1 MDMSWKPHVTV
12 AAVVERQGRFL
23 LVQELDAGNR
33 VFNQPAGHLEDGESL
48 LTAVRREVLEETAW
62 QFEPQAVVGIYRWR
76 HPQQQTTFLRFTFA
90 GTLLAHDSGR
100 NLDPDIEKVVWM
112 SHAGIRTQHDRLR
125 SPLVLRSIND
135 YLAGKAWPL
144 DLLADLD

>member
-23 LVQELDAGNR
+23 LVEELDAGER

-48 LTAVRREVLEETAW
+48 LAAVRREVLEETAW
-62 QFEPQAVVGIYRWR
+62 QFEPQTIVGIYRWR
-76 HPQQQTTFLRFTFA
+76 HPQQRITFLRFTFA

-100 NLDPDIEKVVWM
+100 QLDPDIEQVVWM
-112 SHAGIRTQHDRLR
+112 SHAGIRAQTDSLR
-125 SPLVLRSIND
+125 SPLVLRSVDD
-135 YLAGKAWPL
+135 YLAGKSWPL
-144 DLLADLD
+144 DLLADLE